1 MELPTLPYQVLI
13 PSVFSAALAA
23 AGVLADREV
32 HPVRAVQHAAV
43 TVALLVACATAPV
56 PAGVTR

>member
-1 MELPTLPYQVLI
+1 MELPTLPYPVII
-13 PSVFSAALAA
+13 PAVSAAALTA

-43 TVALLVACATAPV
+43 TVALLVACTTAPV
-56 PAGVTR
+56 PPGVTR